1 MPITGSTHNAK
12 AEEAVQRFEI
22 FTGSGIDAIGAT
34 RRRLGLLRNV
44 IVARCR
50 SARLRGGIACRPV
63 EVNST

>member
-1 MPITGSTHNAK
+1 MSIAGSTHNAK

-22 FTGSGIDAIGAT
+22 FTDWSEEEKARI
-34 RRRLGLLRNV
+34 V

-63 EVNST
+63 AADSP